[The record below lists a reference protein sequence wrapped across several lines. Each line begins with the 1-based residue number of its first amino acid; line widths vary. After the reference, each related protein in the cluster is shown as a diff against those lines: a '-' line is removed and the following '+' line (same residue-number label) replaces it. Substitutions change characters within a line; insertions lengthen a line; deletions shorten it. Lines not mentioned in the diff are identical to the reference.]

1 MAFLLCPSFDN
12 LRRLFQLEDDKVHE
26 TLVSFKDRHYSARS
40 MTLAIQSQH
49 ELDQL
54 QAWVEES
61 FSAVPNCDL
70 PPQTFHH
77 LKAPFSVPGE
87 IFE

>member
-1 MAFLLCPSFDN
+1 
-12 LRRLFQLEDDKVHE
+12 
-26 TLVSFKDRHYSARS
+26 

-61 FSAVPNCDL
+61 FAAVPNCDL

-77 LKAPFSVPGE
+77 LKEPFSVPGE
-87 IFE
+87 AFKKEKFGKI